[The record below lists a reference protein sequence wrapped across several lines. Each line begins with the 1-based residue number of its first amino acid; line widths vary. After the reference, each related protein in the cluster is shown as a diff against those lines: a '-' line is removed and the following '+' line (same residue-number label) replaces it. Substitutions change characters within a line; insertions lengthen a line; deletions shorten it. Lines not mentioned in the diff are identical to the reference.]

1 MISILRKCHA
11 SPIFVLLP
19 LVLAGCGS
27 PETRSQNYFD
37 KGMALLKQGDDLNA
51 RIALTTSLKFNGSRL
66 EAWHA
71 LLGIDERTKAATSVF
86 QDLRRIVELDPTD
99 TDARLKLVRIMVAGN
114 ANDSALKVLDAAAAK
129 DQSRADVRALRA
141 AILLRTNDLA
151 GAERE
156 AQQAIIIDPTNL
168 EATLVLASEQMS
180 RGDVDGALQ
189 RLDGSPA
196 ETRDDPRV
204 SALEV
209 ALYGRK
215 GDLPK
220 AEATLQKLVAV
231 KPEFRS
237 QLVQL
242 YISERRLDDAERE
255 LRAIAAAKPTDSR
268 AGLDVVRFLGNFR
281 GANAAKDELSA
292 KIKAGGDVFPYQMA
306 LVELNLLQG
315 SHADAVNLLNDV
327 IKRAD
332 TPEHALAAKLKLAE
346 ISVSRREFSAA
357 ESLIAEVL
365 QKDSRHTGA
374 LKLRAVIHLEQ
385 GQFDPAI
392 SDLREALNNQPKSSD
407 LLLLM
412 ATAYQRSGKPELAD
426 RQLADAV
433 KASEWAPPVVL
444 QYASYLQGREDLAH
458 AEDVLVEAVGRQ
470 PQNIAVLAALAQLRL
485 TRKNWAG
492 ALAISDALRATN
504 PGVADQIKAAANA
517 GKNNRDPGIAA
528 LEAAHAASADA
539 AEPVVSLVAG
549 YLRAGSPDKA
559 EALLRETLKKNP
571 TNAQWLVLLGQTQ
584 AAQGKAAEAQATLKS
599 AIAQNPKNDASYLA
613 LSNLYV
619 RQKNLVDAGNVIQA
633 GLKERPNSVDLKLT
647 WASLLLSKGDN
658 DAAILAYEA
667 ILKDQPASLLAANNL
682 ASLLSD
688 NRSDKAS
695 LDQAAALS
703 DALKASNVPQ
713 YQDTVGWVDY
723 RLGKTADATRILEAV
738 TKQAPNLAAAR
749 YHLAMS
755 YVAAGQTAQAAEQFK
770 TALNLEPDGTALKE
784 KIRAAMK

>member
-1 MISILRKCHA
+1 
-11 SPIFVLLP
+11 
-19 LVLAGCGS
+19 
-27 PETRSQNYFD
+27 
-37 KGMALLKQGDDLNA
+37 
-51 RIALTTSLKFNGSRL
+51 
-66 EAWHA
+66 
-71 LLGIDERTKAATSVF
+71 
-86 QDLRRIVELDPTD
+86 
-99 TDARLKLVRIMVAGN
+99 
-114 ANDSALKVLDAAAAK
+114 
-129 DQSRADVRALRA
+129 
-141 AILLRTNDLA
+141 
-151 GAERE
+151 
-156 AQQAIIIDPTNL
+156 
-168 EATLVLASEQMS
+168 
-180 RGDVDGALQ
+180 
-189 RLDGSPA
+189 
-196 ETRDDPRV
+196 
-204 SALEV
+204 
-209 ALYGRK
+209 
-215 GDLPK
+215 
-220 AEATLQKLVAV
+220 
-231 KPEFRS
+231 
-237 QLVQL
+237 
-242 YISERRLDDAERE
+242 
-255 LRAIAAAKPTDSR
+255 
-268 AGLDVVRFLGNFR
+268 VRFLANFR

-306 LVELNLLQG
+306 LVELNVSQG
-315 SHADAVNLLNDV
+315 RHADAVNLLNDV
-327 IKRAD
+327 TKRAG
-332 TPEHALAAKLKLAE
+332 TPEHVLVAKLKLAE
-346 ISVSRREFSAA
+346 MAVSRREFSAA

-374 LKLRAVIHLEQ
+374 LKLRAMIHLEQ

-392 SDLREALNNQPKSSD
+392 SDLREALNNQPKSPD

-433 KASEWAPPVVL
+433 KASEWAPQIVL

-458 AEDVLVEAVGRQ
+458 AEDVLVEAVGRH

-492 ALAISDALRATN
+492 AMAISDAVRATN

-517 GKNNRDPGIAA
+517 GKNNLDPGIAA

-539 AEPVVSLVAG
+539 AEPVVSLVAA
-549 YLRAGSPDKA
+549 YLRAGTADKA
-559 EALLRETLKKNP
+559 EALLREMLKKNP
-571 TNAQWLVLLGQTQ
+571 TNNTQWLVLLGQTQ
-584 AAQGKAAEAQATLKS
+584 AAQGKAAEAQAILQS
-599 AIAQNPKNDASYLA
+599 AIAQDPKNEASYIA

-633 GLKERPNSVDLKLT
+633 GLKERPTSVDLRLT
-647 WASLLLSKGDN
+647 WASLLINKGDN

-703 DALKASNVPQ
+703 DALKASNLPQ

-755 YVAAGQTAQAAEQFK
+755 YVAAGQTAQADEQFK
-770 TALNLEPDGTALKE
+770 TALNLEPEGTALKE